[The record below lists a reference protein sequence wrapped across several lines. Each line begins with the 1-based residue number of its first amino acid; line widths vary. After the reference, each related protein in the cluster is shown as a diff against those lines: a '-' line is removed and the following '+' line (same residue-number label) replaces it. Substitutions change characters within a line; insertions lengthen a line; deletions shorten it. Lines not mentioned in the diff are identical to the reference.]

1 DFDITW
7 LSTNRLC
14 GEQNECPSA
23 VISFCRI
30 DTFTPR
36 FELKNFDR
44 TAIPIYPHKFYVF
57 FLLFEPVRTFGADP
71 CSLDTSG
78 NGECI
83 IGGR

>member
-1 DFDITW
+1 FFIFFGSRRQRAGFDITW

-30 DTFTPR
+30 DAFTPR

-44 TAIPIYPHKFYVF
+44 TAISIPKILRF
-57 FLLFEPVRTFGADP
+57 FSA
-71 CSLDTSG
+71 
-78 NGECI
+78 I
-83 IGGR
+83 